1 MQIENFISNTTAM
14 LSCSISL
21 GQCLDESMIEI
32 VPFQVYFDQRFATGQ
47 RVPGGLRDMRVLLNS
62 LTFQPNMVV
71 AFTLGTNL
79 TDVQKSWLELNS
91 NGPYL
96 YDEIKRIYFSNG
108 MAALLFYLQFYDE
121 MS

>member
-1 MQIENFISNTTAM
+1 
-14 LSCSISL
+14 
-21 GQCLDESMIEI
+21 MIEL
-32 VPFQVYFDQRFATGQ
+32 VPFQVYFDRRFPEGKK
-47 RVPGGLRDMRVLLNS
+47 VPSGLRGMRVLLNS

-71 AFTLGTNL
+71 AFTQCAKL
-79 TDVQKSWLELNS
+79 TDAQNSWLESNS

-96 YDEIKRIYFSNG
+96 YDKIKRIYFSNG